1 MEQWKR
7 KETFMGKQIYI
18 CWEEGQAEELFQYVQ
33 EECGM
38 TILPMKKMNST
49 STNADAIPC
58 VFVQEEAAGLFR
70 YKRFRDENGELCK
83 VLYPFDRNKDNLPYI
98 EYTQEYSNNKAIGR
112 LWCPTY
118 LIKSELVEKTKQS
131 FKLIEQWA
139 NQTCMRK
146 EGIFY
151 VL

>member
-1 MEQWKR
+1 
-7 KETFMGKQIYI
+7 MGKQIYI

-33 EECGM
+33 EQCGM
-38 TILPMKKMNST
+38 TILPMKKTNST

-58 VFVQEEAAGLFR
+58 ALVQEEAAGLFR
-70 YKRFRDENGELCK
+70 YKRFRDDNGEPCK

-98 EYTQEYSNNKAIGR
+98 EYTQECSNNKAIGR
-112 LWCPTY
+112 LWCPTCFK
-118 LIKSELVEKTKQS
+118 KSELVEQTKQS

-139 NQTCMRK
+139 KQKCMRKEKK

>member
-1 MEQWKR
+1 
-7 KETFMGKQIYI
+7 MGKQIYI

-33 EECGM
+33 EQCGM

-118 LIKSELVEKTKQS
+118 LIKSELVEKTKQP

-139 NQTCMRK
+139 NQKCARK
-146 EGIFY
+146 EKTDGIWVY
-151 VL
+151 TI